1 MGFTSLPIKWA
12 GKAAKPLYHTFRQK
26 DTGDAKSRTFLQRK
40 GSVFVQPL
48 SLASLD
54 SSPSRGASGETV
66 HFAGTAK
73 ASPFG
78 RGVTEGDGE
87 GKPGRK
93 EPLRSDGQ
101 ALCQSDAIAVPEL
114 FVSGLALS
122 VSSQAPR
129 QLPQRGSHW
138 HVGQLSSGRA
148 KHNISETAVLRCLV
162 QRQLDK
168 ERCPEAAAPVSKARP
183 LASCRASVVQWKV
196 TRPAKGSPS
205 GGAVTPSA
213 RLRGLRE
220 FVENARLKRKEFVN
234 VIKMRRRY

>member
-1 MGFTSLPIKWA
+1 MPRPPLGRGGGSASALTERLSP
-12 GKAAKPLYHTFRQK
+12 AAAHGQALSSYN
-26 DTGDAKSRTFLQRK
+26 L
-40 GSVFVQPL
+40 SVCF
-48 SLASLD
+48 AD

-93 EPLRSDGQ
+93 EPQ
-101 ALCQSDAIAVPEL
+101 AQRWAGFLSERYYRCVRAVWQRPCP
-114 FVSGLALS
+114 LS
-122 VSSQAPR
+122 RACAR
-129 QLPQRGSHW
+129 QLPQRGSPW

-148 KHNISETAVLRCLV
+148 KHNISETVVLRCLG

-183 LASCRASVVQWKV
+183 FASCRTSGVQ
-196 TRPAKGSPS
+196 
-205 GGAVTPSA
+205 
-213 RLRGLRE
+213 
-220 FVENARLKRKEFVN
+220 
-234 VIKMRRRY
+234 